1 MIPFVDK
8 LLSRL
13 PADHPGRER
22 IAEAGRLLMESLAE
36 IGRKVASA
44 DADARRT
51 TARRLRQIL
60 DFVATDRPL
69 ERIAQTYAE
78 LRAVNFHRTPW
89 GQLNAVLI
97 EAYGEDTFLDL
108 KERSLSYLPKVRGR
122 VESPPSVASVN
133 RRRVRRK
140 SLRG

>member
-1 MIPFVDK
+1 MIPFVEK
-8 LLSRL
+8 LLARL

-22 IAEAGRLLMESLAE
+22 VAEAGRLLMESLTE

-60 DFVATDRPL
+60 DYIVTDRPL

-78 LRAVNFHRTPW
+78 LRAINFHRTPW

-108 KERSLSYLPKVRGR
+108 KERSLSYLPKARER

-133 RRRVRRK
+133 KRRFTRHP
-140 SLRG
+140 RG